1 MMQQSQSESKLAVPV
16 SKVSVL
22 KVSKK
27 GRKNVEFANKA
38 WVALKRH
45 TSKIQTSH

>member
-22 KVSKK
+22 KVPKK
-27 GRKNVEFANKA
+27 AAKHAKSGGET
-38 WVALKRH
+38 WE
-45 TSKIQTSH
+45 IC